1 MNDNELVGAGVG
13 VDITDPESLKLGGP
27 RENVSENKIK
37 VTKSQLTKLLE
48 GFLSEAKSYKNEKR
62 IKNVDDLQDYFSKS
76 IIDDIKNKQIA
87 FVAYKADADGEAGL
101 NELKEF
107 AESKFEKEN
116 PDTDYRSKV
125 KIPEH
130 VLVYEDK

>member
-1 MNDNELVGAGVG
+1 MK
-13 VDITDPESLKLGGP
+13 ITRRQLKKII
-27 RENVSENKIK
+27 SET
-37 VTKSQLTKLLE
+37 V
-48 GFLSEAKSYKNEKR
+48 LSEAKTGKNYTKAKR
-62 IKNVDDLQDYFSKS
+62 IKNPDDLQDYFSKS
-76 IIDDIKNKQIA
+76 IINDIKNKKLA

-101 NELKEF
+101 NELREF

-116 PDTDYRSKV
+116 PDTDYLSKV